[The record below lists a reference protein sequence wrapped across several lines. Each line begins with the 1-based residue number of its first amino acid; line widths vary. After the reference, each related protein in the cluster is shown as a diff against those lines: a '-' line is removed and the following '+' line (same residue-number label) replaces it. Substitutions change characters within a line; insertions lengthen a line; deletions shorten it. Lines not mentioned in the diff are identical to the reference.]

1 MSFASHGKKH
11 LFSHGS
17 WITSTVYPVFNC
29 CTVSDEYLHILLNIY
44 LFMYLI
50 HFGDGDREIIEA
62 LTFAWWNLR
71 WDNLQTFWRRSMVWG
86 RFKKLARARKML
98 RYFPRLFVSLSSQV
112 VVQFQILVTF
122 IYCVL
127 IIKIQN
133 QKLSSALMRVK
144 CEILGPAHTNLCYL
158 SIDPPSLCFACQACL
173 QSRGDR
179 WIDRRQVFD
188 QSKPG
193 LAAR

>member
-1 MSFASHGKKH
+1 
-11 LFSHGS
+11 
-17 WITSTVYPVFNC
+17 
-29 CTVSDEYLHILLNIY
+29 
-44 LFMYLI
+44 
-50 HFGDGDREIIEA
+50 
-62 LTFAWWNLR
+62 
-71 WDNLQTFWRRSMVWG
+71 
-86 RFKKLARARKML
+86 ML

-133 QKLSSALMRVK
+133 QKLSSALMRV
-144 CEILGPAHTNLCYL
+144 ILGPAHTNLCYL
-158 SIDPPSLCFACQACL
+158 SIAPPSLCFAGQACL

>member
-62 LTFAWWNLR
+62 LNVRLVK
-71 WDNLQTFWRRSMVWG
+71 S
-86 RFKKLARARKML
+86 KM
-98 RYFPRLFVSLSSQV
+98 RQSSN
-112 VVQFQILVTF
+112 FLT
-122 IYCVL
+122 
-127 IIKIQN
+127 KIHGV
-133 QKLSSALMRVK
+133 R
-144 CEILGPAHTNLCYL
+144 P
-158 SIDPPSLCFACQACL
+158 F
-173 QSRGDR
+173 
-179 WIDRRQVFD
+179 
-188 QSKPG
+188 
-193 LAAR
+193 